1 MAFVL
6 RPPFSYGRDSK
17 RSRDWKGAGA
27 FLTLFLLACLHAQ
40 TADPEEI
47 LKRAIGLH
55 QAGNID
61 GAIQAYQQ
69 YLAQRP
75 DSLMAL
81 SNLGA
86 AYAKVAR
93 YQDAIVQYR
102 RALKL
107 QPGNTR
113 VELNLAL
120 AFYKSGQPEP
130 AASTLEKV
138 HRAAPDELQPIL
150 LLADCWLAMGEN
162 RKVIE
167 LLTPVAESR
176 PADLAIAYQLGM
188 ALVRDNQPARGQ
200 IFIDRILR
208 NGDSAETWL
217 LLGTAKLNVRDYP
230 AALADL
236 SKAVALNG
244 NLPDVYSY
252 YGQAL
257 LRTGDPVAA
266 TDAFRKALAAN
277 PYDFTANLQL
287 GGLLKDDEKFEESI
301 ACLRRALQVRPN
313 DVGVR
318 YQLATIAMHDGKLEA
333 ARRDL
338 EAIVKEAPA
347 YREAHVTLATVYY
360 RLNRKADGDRERSI
374 VSRLNAE
381 AQAKQQEGVNV
392 K

>member
-1 MAFVL
+1 LRVDRRLSAFI
-6 RPPFSYGRDSK
+6 GG
-17 RSRDWKGAGA
+17 WK
-27 FLTLFLLACLHAQ
+27 LCLVLACSLALHAQ
-40 TADPEEI
+40 SGDPEEI

-69 YLAQRP
+69 YLTQRP
-75 DSLMAL
+75 DSLMAI

-107 QPGNTR
+107 QPGNPR
-113 VELNLAL
+113 VELNLGL
-120 AFYKSGQPEP
+120 AYYKTGQTES
-130 AASTLEKV
+130 AATTLEKV
-138 HRAAPDELQPIL
+138 HRAAPDELQPVL

-162 RKVIE
+162 RKVID
-167 LLTPVAESR
+167 LLTPESARR

-200 IFIDRILR
+200 VLIDRILR

-217 LLGTAKLNVRDYP
+217 LLGTAKLNARDYP
-230 AALADL
+230 GALADL
-236 SKAVALNG
+236 SKAVALNP

-266 TDAFRKALAAN
+266 TEAFRKALAAN
-277 PYDFTANLQL
+277 PYDFTANLQI
-287 GGLLKDDEKFEESI
+287 GGLLKDDEKFEEAI

-318 YQLATIAMHDGKLEA
+318 YQLATIALHDGKLDA

-360 RLNRKADGDRERSI
+360 RLNRKPEGDRERAI
-374 VSRLNAE
+374 VQRLNAE
-381 AQAKQQEGVNV
+381 AQTKQQEGINI